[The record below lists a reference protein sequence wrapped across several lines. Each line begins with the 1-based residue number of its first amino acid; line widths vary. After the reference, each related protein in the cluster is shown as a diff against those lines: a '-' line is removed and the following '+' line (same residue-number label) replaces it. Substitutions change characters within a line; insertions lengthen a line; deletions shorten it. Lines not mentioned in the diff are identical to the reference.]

1 MSANTGGHIAHL
13 GGAFFGYLFAIN
25 IRKRKDITAWF
36 TKLYR
41 GIKALFRK
49 KPKMKVNYQKPPV
62 NDWEYNKQK
71 KDNQAEIDRI
81 LDKISKG
88 GYDALTR
95 EEKEILFRQ
104 KK

>member
-1 MSANTGGHIAHL
+1 
-13 GGAFFGYLFAIN
+13 
-25 IRKRKDITAWF
+25 
-36 TKLYR
+36 
-41 GIKALFRK
+41 
-49 KPKMKVNYQKPPV
+49 MKVNYQKPPV